1 MPPSSPVR
9 AAWLLVRFPFLLSVF
24 CRPLHLFVCPLVH
37 AIPAAG
43 VSSRAMSERVVVC
56 LTSAEQEYQAL
67 QGEDAQS
74 AGRRLTAKVEVLFAE
89 DNAVLQIQ
97 QLFRFVHAPEAERPA
112 ALLLHTRVP
121 DGLERVARNAARA
134 GVGWLLLNR
143 TAPYIE
149 SLRGEHPRLAIAAIT
164 TDHVEIGRIQ
174 ARQLERLR
182 PEARHV
188 LYVQGP
194 ADASAARLRLEG
206 FEEAARQRGL
216 ELKILNGEWTDT
228 SAEKAVTAWLRLKTA
243 ERFVPHA
250 VVCQNDNMAR
260 GTRRV
265 LELLRSEW
273 ARVPFLGCDGLP
285 ASGRRDVDEGRLA
298 ATVVIPS
305 CAGPGVE
312 IALRWKRDGI
322 VPPAETVL
330 EPSPYPAT

>member
-1 MPPSSPVR
+1 M
-9 AAWLLVRFPFLLSVF
+9 
-24 CRPLHLFVCPLVH
+24 
-37 AIPAAG
+37 G
-43 VSSRAMSERVVVC
+43 ERIVVC

-67 QGEDAQS
+67 QGEDARS
-74 AGRRLTAKVEVLFAE
+74 AGRRLAADVEVLFAE

-134 GVGWLLLNR
+134 GIGWLLLNR
-143 TAPYIE
+143 SAPYVE
-149 SLRGEHPRLAIAAIT
+149 GLRREHPGLAIAAVT

-182 PEARHV
+182 PDARHV

-194 ADASAARLRLEG
+194 ADAPAARLRLEG
-206 FEEAARQRGL
+206 FEQAVRERGL
-216 ELKILNGEWTDT
+216 ELRILNGEWTDT
-228 SAEKAVTAWLRLKTA
+228 SAEKAVAAWLRLKTA
-243 ERFVPHA
+243 ERFAPDA

-265 LELLRSEW
+265 LELLRPEW
-273 ARVPFLGCDGLP
+273 AKAPFLGCDGLP
-285 ASGRRDVDEGRLA
+285 ASGRRDVDEARLA
-298 ATVVIPS
+298 ATVAIPS
-305 CAGPGVE
+305 CAGSAVE
-312 IALRWKRDGI
+312 IALRWKASGV

-330 EPSPYPAT
+330 APQPYPAL